1 MIKVAA
7 QKADGDARSLLFT
20 LKTAGRLAERSDR
33 DKVQIEDIIEGIK
46 EAKKLKKSY
55 LLRKLNDEQ
64 KIIYGVLET
73 KDKMYSGE
81 LFREFLKSLKK
92 KVTQRMFRNHMKKIS
107 NLGLVKVLGGEERY
121 RKYELVI

>member
-1 MIKVAA
+1 M
-7 QKADGDARSLLFT
+7 FT
-20 LKTAGRLAERSDR
+20 LKTAGRLAERNNR
-33 DKVQIEDIIEGIK
+33 DKIQIEDVIEGIK

-64 KIIYGVLET
+64 KVIYGILET

-81 LFREFLKSLKK
+81 LFKEFLKSVKK

-107 NLGLVKVLGGEERY
+107 NLGQVKASGGEGRY
-121 RKYELVI
+121 RKYEPVV